1 MQTFSFVSVE
11 NKVTGHVSEN
21 TLPGN
26 LFCTFPLLAEA
37 HLFLIY
43 QPRNQYFPVINI
55 ESPLA

>member
-11 NKVTGHVSEN
+11 NKVTDHVSEN
-21 TLPGN
+21 TLQGN
-26 LFCTFPLLAEA
+26 LFHIFPSLAEA

-43 QPRNQYFPVINI
+43 QPKNQYFPVINI